1 MSESKS
7 DIQATTK
14 EQTSNYRSVFKATS
28 LFGGVQ
34 VYQILIGI
42 IRSKVIAVLLG
53 PAGMGIQG
61 LYQSTLDLIK
71 SVTALGL
78 EQSAVRDISEA
89 NGSKNEHLIA
99 RTVAVTRRL
108 IWLTGMAGLLLTL
121 VLSPW
126 LSTLTFGN
134 RDYTWGFV
142 ILSSTLLFNQIC
154 SGQKVL
160 LQGLRRLKD
169 LAKTTAIGSTIGLL
183 VSIPLYYWIGVKGIV
198 PTMVLTSVAMLL
210 LSWHYSRKVKIE
222 EVKVTTREA
231 ISEGRSMMK
240 MGIAMS
246 VSGILVA
253 LSAYVLRWFIRQ
265 QGGVEEVGLFTAGF
279 IIVSTYIGMIFS
291 AMSTDYYPRLAA
303 VNKDN
308 SRCREIINQQ
318 AEVAILISSPIIV
331 FGMVFMPFIIRL
343 IYSESFLPANHYILI
358 ALLGMMFK
366 VVSWSVSFVFLAKA
380 ESRLFMIN
388 ETVTNL
394 YGLAFNLLGYWLGG
408 LAGLGISYAAMY
420 FIYMI
425 QVYIIARKRYGFG
438 FSLSFK
444 RVYGILFLMVIA
456 CFALIMAWQSAWVY
470 LPSIVILA
478 GCSFYSF
485 YELNKRVQVM
495 QYVKQRFKRDV

>member
-1 MSESKS
+1 
-7 DIQATTK
+7 
-14 EQTSNYRSVFKATS
+14 
-28 LFGGVQ
+28 
-34 VYQILIGI
+34 
-42 IRSKVIAVLLG
+42 
-53 PAGMGIQG
+53 
-61 LYQSTLDLIK
+61 
-71 SVTALGL
+71 
-78 EQSAVRDISEA
+78 
-89 NGSKNEHLIA
+89 
-99 RTVAVTRRL
+99 
-108 IWLTGMAGLLLTL
+108 
-121 VLSPW
+121 
-126 LSTLTFGN
+126 
-134 RDYTWGFV
+134 
-142 ILSSTLLFNQIC
+142 
-154 SGQKVL
+154 
-160 LQGLRRLKD
+160 
-169 LAKTTAIGSTIGLL
+169 
-183 VSIPLYYWIGVKGIV
+183 
-198 PTMVLTSVAMLL
+198 
-210 LSWHYSRKVKIE
+210 
-222 EVKVTTREA
+222 
-231 ISEGRSMMK
+231 MK

-456 CFALIMAWQSAWVY
+456 CFALIVAWQSAWVY

-485 YELNKRVQVM
+485 YELNKRMQVM

>member
-1 MSESKS
+1 
-7 DIQATTK
+7 
-14 EQTSNYRSVFKATS
+14 
-28 LFGGVQ
+28 
-34 VYQILIGI
+34 
-42 IRSKVIAVLLG
+42 
-53 PAGMGIQG
+53 
-61 LYQSTLDLIK
+61 
-71 SVTALGL
+71 
-78 EQSAVRDISEA
+78 
-89 NGSKNEHLIA
+89 
-99 RTVAVTRRL
+99 
-108 IWLTGMAGLLLTL
+108 
-121 VLSPW
+121 
-126 LSTLTFGN
+126 
-134 RDYTWGFV
+134 
-142 ILSSTLLFNQIC
+142 
-154 SGQKVL
+154 
-160 LQGLRRLKD
+160 
-169 LAKTTAIGSTIGLL
+169 
-183 VSIPLYYWIGVKGIV
+183 
-198 PTMVLTSVAMLL
+198 MLL

-485 YELNKRVQVM
+485 YELNKRMQVM